1 VGEIKMKRPRFLY
14 MVIVLGLFSVSAELS
29 SLTSFAEII
38 DTSHQ
43 GKINEQIVTT
53 VTPREIDDVLY
64 NPGIGFADF
73 HFGFGDP
80 PSLDEYPRQTVAYFR
95 WAWAELE
102 PEEGQYNFAFIDE
115 VIRQARAKGET
126 LGFRVMTEYRSG
138 SPRWLLEKGVAS
150 VQAGSGAF
158 PDYNSPIFLQYHEKL
173 IQALGERYSGSP
185 DIDHVDIGTVGCWGE
200 WNTACCETVKEL
212 CGRYYPTEENQRRI
226 TDMYLRYFPKTPLI
240 MLIGGQP
247 KYAVERGAGWRGDC
261 LGDYGMFFEDWN
273 HMDDLYGPAA
283 QDQTIGSA
291 WKTAPV
297 HLEVCYYIQN
307 WYERGYDVDTI
318 LSKALEWHA
327 SVINAKSKPIPAV
340 WRPRVDEFLKR
351 LGYRLVIRNVRH
363 STVAEPGGQLFIA
376 SRWENVGVAPMY
388 HNWPLAYRLRSDSGE
403 IVGQWMS
410 QADTRQW
417 LPGASHEVKDSVQI
431 ALDIP
436 LGTYSLDV
444 AILDRDGGSAHVA
457 LAVEGGRA
465 DLWHA
470 VSQVVVAAPQ

>member
-1 VGEIKMKRPRFLY
+1 
-14 MVIVLGLFSVSAELS
+14 
-29 SLTSFAEII
+29 
-38 DTSHQ
+38 
-43 GKINEQIVTT
+43 
-53 VTPREIDDVLY
+53 
-64 NPGIGFADF
+64 
-73 HFGFGDP
+73 
-80 PSLDEYPRQTVAYFR
+80 
-95 WAWAELE
+95 
-102 PEEGQYNFAFIDE
+102 
-115 VIRQARAKGET
+115 
-126 LGFRVMTEYRSG
+126 
-138 SPRWLLEKGVAS
+138 
-150 VQAGSGAF
+150 
-158 PDYNSPIFLQYHEKL
+158 
-173 IQALGERYSGSP
+173 
-185 DIDHVDIGTVGCWGE
+185 
-200 WNTACCETVKEL
+200 
-212 CGRYYPTEENQRRI
+212 
-226 TDMYLRYFPKTPLI
+226 
-240 MLIGGQP
+240 
-247 KYAVERGAGWRGDC
+247 
-261 LGDYGMFFEDWN
+261 MFFEDWN

-283 QDQTIGSA
+283 QDQTIGLA

-410 QADTRQW
+410 QVDTRQW

-444 AILDRDGGSAHVA
+444 AILDRDGGTAHVA